1 MKVSMFENLKNS
13 KCIGESTISEIL
25 QQIKNGYTKKLVEE
39 ARGYGKGTA
48 EYEQI
53 KVQIQTFTP
62 NARFYPSRKLSNLL
76 DLSGFIYLDFDDSV
90 EQFKITEVPFVY
102 ACWKSL
108 SGKGYGA
115 LASITNLNKSN
126 FTNTWLYLADFFKD
140 KGLEVDSLTKDIPR
154 QNVIS
159 YDPSIYINENAI
171 PIDALRIKDFTSKN
185 GDKTKKPTYEA
196 TSTVNQQ
203 LFESNITSCD
213 YNFIQTTTNSSPIK
227 YKTTLTDYSGLDYV
241 VIEDGLPYRGC
252 FLPKSIKDGA
262 RHKWLSSYII
272 SLLYNNPSI
281 SLETINQITIKT
293 NIEHCTPPM
302 AIDKL
307 MKLTKWLFNKSKEEG
322 FDYQPYFKKI
332 WFNPTSTLNI
342 KDKRRI
348 VGREV
353 GALRRK
359 KTLNRIQTAYDKLK
373 VNNEIVTQKMIKEQ
387 SGLSIRTIK
396 SRWKEIIK

>member
-39 ARGYGKGTA
+39 ARGYGKGTP
-48 EYEQI
+48 EYERLKALI
-53 KVQIQTFTP
+53 PTFTP
-62 NARFYPSRKLSNLL
+62 NGNFYPIRKLEHLI
-76 DLSGFIYLDFDDSV
+76 DLTGFIYLDFDDYVDQS
-90 EQFKITEVPFVY
+90 KITEVPFVY

-115 LASITNLNKSN
+115 LASITNLTKSN

-140 KGLEVDSLTKDIPR
+140 KGLEVDSLTKDISR

-159 YDPSIYINENAI
+159 YDPNIYINDTAI
-171 PIDALRIKDFTSKN
+171 PIDALTIKEYASKSKI
-185 GDKTKKPTYEA
+185 KTE
-196 TSTVNQQ
+196 SSFSINQQ

-213 YNFIQTTTNSSPIK
+213 YNFIQTTSNSNPIK

-262 RHKWLSSYII
+262 RHKWLSSFII

-281 SLETINQITIKT
+281 SIETINQITIKT
-293 NIEHCTPPM
+293 NNERCAPPM
-302 AIDKL
+302 TINKL
-307 MKLTKWLFNKSKEEG
+307 MKLTNWLYNKCKEED
-322 FDYQPYFKKI
+322 FDFQPYFKKI
-332 WFNPTSTLNI
+332 WFNPTSTLNL

-359 KTLNRIQTAYDKLK
+359 KTLNRIQIAYNELK
-373 VNNEIVTQKMIKEQ
+373 EKKELVTQKMIKEQ
-387 SGLSIRTIK
+387 TGLSIRTIK
-396 SRWKEIIK
+396 SRWKEVVK